1 MCGFVTMKTEMIK
14 EKDYFQSENFGT
26 LMIDGEELP
35 GLHTHDFDELVF
47 VLGGTGIHYTNDDEY
62 PLVRGDVYVVSGN
75 QAHGFKKNEKLNLI
89 NVLYNRNYF
98 NKIKKEFAH
107 INGFQAMF
115 VYEPKYRGRHKFETK
130 LHLTTE
136 QIDEV
141 LPLIKLF
148 DKELTT
154 EREGYA
160 IAAES
165 IFRLLVLEVS
175 RFYSQMDLVRPKEL
189 YKITTAIS
197 YMEKNFAKNISVPM
211 LSNLISMN
219 RSAFYKSFKEMT
231 GCSPIEFLVRIRIKK
246 AAKML
251 AKNCGMHI
259 TDALTMCGFDNS
271 SYFTRQFKSVIG
283 ITPREF
289 VKRNKENKVT

>member
-1 MCGFVTMKTEMIK
+1 MKTEMIK
-14 EKDYFQSENFGT
+14 EKNYFQSKNFGT

-35 GLHTHDFDELVF
+35 SLHTHDFDELVF
-47 VLGGTGIHYTNDDEY
+47 VPGGTGIHYTDDDEY

-75 QAHGFKKNEKLNLI
+75 QAHGFKKNDKLNLVNI
-89 NVLYNRNYF
+89 LYNRNYF
-98 NKIKKEFAH
+98 SKVKKEFAY

-115 VYEPKYRGRHKFETK
+115 VYEPKYRDRHKFETK
-130 LHLTTE
+130 LHFTTE

-148 DKELTT
+148 NKELTT
-154 EREGYA
+154 GREGYA

-189 YKITTAIS
+189 YKITTAIG
-197 YMEKNFAKNISVPM
+197 YMEKNFNKRISVPM
-211 LSNLISMN
+211 LSDFVGMN
-219 RSAFYKSFKEMT
+219 RSVFYRSFKGMT

-251 AKNCGMHI
+251 AENYGMHV
-259 TDALTMCGFDNS
+259 TDALTVCGFENS
-271 SYFTRQFKSVIG
+271 SYFTRQFKNRMG

-289 VKRNKENKVT
+289 VKRNREK